1 MGETGFSLT
10 SSIAR
15 AASSN
20 KNQRVVFFIAPDVDE
35 KLAEEN
41 PAAAKESRR
50 ARKLVASKIKI
61 NPVSNVYEVSSLEEM
76 LEISLQLYKMAV
88 VEKEIRKTVS
98 KVRESERSEYQAE
111 MFEIVNENEGFRNA
125 LFSLPDSKRS
135 ILLGSLDF
143 MDYIMEHKDD
153 ARFMIALSKLPEDKL
168 QILAKHPEKIEEIV
182 DFELTHEEIMK
193 AHGKEMGGMD
203 R

>member
-1 MGETGFSLT
+1 MELENVNLNEDDIILFPITSETYGTGSLGETGFSLT

-76 LEISLQLYKMAV
+76 LEISLQLYKKRNSLLSSR
-88 VEKEIRKTVS
+88 EPP
-98 KVRESERSEYQAE
+98 KV
-111 MFEIVNENEGFRNA
+111 IT
-125 LFSLPDSKRS
+125 K
-135 ILLGSLDF
+135 
-143 MDYIMEHKDD
+143 
-153 ARFMIALSKLPEDKL
+153 
-168 QILAKHPEKIEEIV
+168 
-182 DFELTHEEIMK
+182 
-193 AHGKEMGGMD
+193 
-203 R
+203 